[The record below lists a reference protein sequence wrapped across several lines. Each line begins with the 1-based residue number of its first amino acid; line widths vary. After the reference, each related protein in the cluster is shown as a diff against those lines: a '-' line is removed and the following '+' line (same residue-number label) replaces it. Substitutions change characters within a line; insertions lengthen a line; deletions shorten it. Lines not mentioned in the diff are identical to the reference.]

1 MWKKLTLHIRF
12 LRKVGWKNYIFF
24 FIYLKGDEFSEK
36 LSLANNV
43 SIGSD
48 GKVKGIR
55 ELERRRKLAHDLGII
70 EKDLHN
76 SKS

>member
-1 MWKKLTLHIRF
+1 MWEKLIFRIRF

-24 FIYLKGDEFSEK
+24 FIYLKGDEFSKK
-36 LSLANNV
+36 LSLIDNV

-48 GKVKGIR
+48 GKVKGIT
-55 ELERRRKLAHDLGII
+55 ELERRRKLAHDLDII

-76 SKS
+76 SES

>member
-1 MWKKLTLHIRF
+1 MWEKLALRMRF

-48 GKVKGIR
+48 GKVKGIT

-70 EKDLHN
+70 EKDLYN